1 MKLLTLTIISCHL
14 VSVYSN
20 ENNIQEP
27 KNFDNQDSEI
37 SKRPFFGKR
46 KCNNL
51 KYTIINSKFEKFQ
64 MYFSLVLK
72 LQHLNRAL
80 AEEALDENEENP
92 LEFEVFPNLVI
103 PNKRSNSHLFLRTSK
118 RPFFGKRKF

>member
-1 MKLLTLTIISCHL
+1 MKTIFK
-14 VSVYSN
+14 N
-20 ENNIQEP
+20 P
-27 KNFDNQDSEI
+27 KI
-37 SKRPFFGKR
+37 LITR
-46 KCNNL
+46 NL
-51 KYTIINSKFEKFQ
+51 KYPKDHFLANVSKNIIIYIYIINLKFQ
-64 MYFSLVLK
+64 KYFSLVLK

-118 RPFFGKRKF
+118 RPFFGKRKYLPN